1 MLKLIF
7 KIELLERLQKNPF
20 LSNSQTF
27 FQQTS
32 SFQSNT
38 NINNTNNIN
47 NLINHKTNF
56 EEFQTIKISE
66 HSLSNKH
73 NINNTFLISSNNN
86 NKNNNSIT
94 SNNTNNNNNNNSQ
107 NKYNL
112 NTNYNIN
119 QTIKY
124 PPHSKY
130 SMRNSKIYTGDVES
144 LPFFEKLTKKLKNSE
159 KENLINFLK
168 TIDSPSLIN
177 TFNLINKKN
186 YYIKLKSKQGLE
198 SIKNSYYSHLKIFDA
213 KEEIEDE
220 NEMFIILKNILNINE
235 ISSSEIFNLFKF
247 NEFYT
252 FNVKHFVLLIFLLIA
267 LECDSLIDFFLNF
280 SDEIF
285 KEISNKQNFITV
297 AKMKKI
303 ASIIGISEKNINNC
317 LDEFGFVLSN
327 DINEKNFKEF
337 YLKLAKIISK
347 ENNNNNSNNNTNF
360 INNNNNNSLKEF
372 RITNITNNNNIKKF
386 HKDKYMLNNLGINTN
401 YGKIH
406 FKKNK

>member
-20 LSNSQTF
+20 LSNSQSF
-27 FQQTS
+27 FQPNS
-32 SFQSNT
+32 SYQSNT
-38 NINNTNNIN
+38 NINNTSNIN

-94 SNNTNNNNNNNSQ
+94 SNNTNNNNNSQ
-107 NKYNL
+107 NKFNL

-124 PPHSKY
+124 PHSKY

-144 LPFFEKLTKKLKNSE
+144 FPFFEKLTKKLKNSE

-186 YYIKLKSKQGLE
+186 YYVKLKSKQGLE

-235 ISSSEIFNLFKF
+235 ILSSEIFNLFKF
-247 NEFYT
+247 NEFHT

-267 LECDSLIDFFLNF
+267 IECDSLIDFFLNF
-280 SDEIF
+280 SEEIF
-285 KEISNKQNFITV
+285 KEISNGQNFITV

-303 ASIIGISEKNINNC
+303 ASIIGISEKIINNC
-317 LDEFGFVLSN
+317 LDEFGFMLFN

-337 YLKLAKIISK
+337 YLKLAKTISK
-347 ENNNNNSNNNTNF
+347 ENNNNNNNNF
-360 INNNNNNSLKEF
+360 INNNSLKEF
-372 RITNITNNNNIKKF
+372 RINNIANNNNNNNNNNKKV

-401 YGKIH
+401 FGKIH

>member
-20 LSNSQTF
+20 LQNSL

-32 SFQSNT
+32 SFQSNP
-38 NINNTNNIN
+38 NINNPNNIN
-47 NLINHKTNF
+47 LLNHKTNF

-94 SNNTNNNNNNNSQ
+94 SNNTNNNNNNSQ
-107 NKYNL
+107 NKFNL
-112 NTNYNIN
+112 NTNYNNN

-144 LPFFEKLTKKLKNSE
+144 LPFFEKLTKKLKNAE

-186 YYIKLKSKQGLE
+186 YYFKLKSKQGLE
-198 SIKNSYYSHLKIFDA
+198 SIKNAYYSHLKIFDA

-267 LECDSLIDFFLNF
+267 QECDSLIDFFLNF
-280 SDEIF
+280 SEEIF

-303 ASIIGISEKNINNC
+303 ASIIGISEKIINNC
-317 LDEFGFVLSN
+317 LDEFGLTLFN
-327 DINEKNFKEF
+327 DVNEKNFKEF

-347 ENNNNNSNNNTNF
+347 ENNNNNNNF

-372 RITNITNNNNIKKF
+372 RITNITNNNNKKF

-406 FKKNK
+406 FKKK